1 MEIKI
6 SKCASKCC
14 VCEHPFVHEQK
25 VHSVATMDTEFL
37 ARKDYCS
44 DCSPKE
50 KEANHFCAWET
61 QYSDPKVLE
70 AEHQEVLS
78 PLRRLF
84 YELAASAVRLELA
97 QAFLAA
103 QLLKRQRAFRQIRE
117 SEDGDGA
124 ARTTLYLDRATNRLI
139 EACDLNFTYAELDEA
154 RIALLDQLR
163 LLESPE
169 PPPDTAVTP
178 EPLSEEQTGKTGSQ
192 TPEENEGEHVI

>member
-1 MEIKI
+1 
-6 SKCASKCC
+6 
-14 VCEHPFVHEQK
+14 
-25 VHSVATMDTEFL
+25 
-37 ARKDYCS
+37 
-44 DCSPKE
+44 
-50 KEANHFCAWET
+50 
-61 QYSDPKVLE
+61 VLE